1 MIFFRIFSEKGLPYL
16 EKEFPKLKFRGKG
29 HEVCEIDI
37 LILTTLVIILQSS
50 DLKFLLKQY
59 EMWANR
65 LYPKYTFK
73 DVMQR
78 IERLSTTKE
87 FKVCTNNC

>member
-1 MIFFRIFSEKGLPYL
+1 M
-16 EKEFPKLKFRGKG
+16 
-29 HEVCEIDI
+29 
-37 LILTTLVIILQSS
+37 
-50 DLKFLLKQY
+50 KQY

-73 DVMQR
+73 DVLKR

-87 FKVCTNNC
+87 FKVHTRSCPYACMIMLIVVLTESVVHYEEEAWS